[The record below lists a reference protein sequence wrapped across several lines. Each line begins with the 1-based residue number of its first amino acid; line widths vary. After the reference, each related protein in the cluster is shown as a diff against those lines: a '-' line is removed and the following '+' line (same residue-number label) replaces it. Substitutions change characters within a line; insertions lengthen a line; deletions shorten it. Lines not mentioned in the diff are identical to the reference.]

1 MAASHGPSA
10 TPPVGPPLAVR
21 FARLLLYLVAG
32 FWLVLGF
39 ATLAEP
45 AGLAAL
51 DGQFR
56 WIVSAA
62 MAANAAALAIA
73 GWLLGLRRRSVWLFA
88 LALLAVNIAL
98 TLTDQAGFYDW
109 VTLALDV
116 VVVGL
121 LIGARFWFRP
131 EAEAP

>member
-1 MAASHGPSA
+1 M
-10 TPPVGPPLAVR
+10 
-21 FARLLLYLVAG
+21 
-32 FWLVLGF
+32 
-39 ATLAEP
+39 
-45 AGLAAL
+45 
-51 DGQFR
+51 
-56 WIVSAA
+56 
-62 MAANAAALAIA
+62 
-73 GWLLGLRRRSVWLFA
+73 WLFA